1 MVAAKEKNNSQLQA
15 NQRSESNKDYS
26 KYTEITDE
34 QLLKIRKRK
43 EELMQDIDIVFWE
56 EPIAKIHWIPVDG
69 GEIRVLHNIPKNP
82 VGNRPVIFISG
93 WQTMPYQF
101 VDLYKILHER
111 VEIYFIETREKYTS
125 KIPRRKT
132 DFSLSQNAKDIQN
145 TINYFNL
152 QSKDFV
158 LFGTCWGAST
168 ILQGLLDGTLKAPT
182 MCTFSP
188 MHKFWFNKF
197 ILKYLIPFVP
207 SFVITFLMRTLAHII
222 FIGEKAETQ
231 KNRMQRTMKEG
242 EAWKWKKSAR
252 AAIHFELFGK
262 LSTIEEE
269 VLVISG
275 THDRVHKGYD
285 YPRFADELPNGR
297 FFHFGID
304 ESEREKMLGVLI
316 YELALTTSESTPTLF
331 EFFKREI
338 V

>member
-222 FIGEKAETQ
+222 FIGERGPLTEKGIRNLCDKYSAICGFKFHPHLLRHTMAHKFLEDNHNDLVSLAQLLGHENLNTTKRYAQRSEEQLAE
-231 KNRMQRTMKEG
+231 
-242 EAWKWKKSAR
+242 A
-252 AAIHFELFGK
+252 
-262 LSTIEEE
+262 
-269 VLVISG
+269 
-275 THDRVHKGYD
+275 
-285 YPRFADELPNGR
+285 
-297 FFHFGID
+297 
-304 ESEREKMLGVLI
+304 SERM
-316 YELALTTSESTPTLF
+316 SF
-331 EFFKREI
+331 
-338 V
+338 